1 MLCGPIFQELLRR
14 IKQEFR
20 LKSVLEEVAK
30 ATQLDVESVRL
41 YFFCI
46 FFCGL
51 ECVGHYFAYV
61 AHFVF
66 LGDVWI
72 RTQRAAVASRSTAN
86 SATLALPI

>member
-41 YFFCI
+41 YFFI
-46 FFCGL
+46 FFAG
-51 ECVGHYFAYV
+51 
-61 AHFVF
+61 
-66 LGDVWI
+66 
-72 RTQRAAVASRSTAN
+72 
-86 SATLALPI
+86 